1 MIAYC
6 KYCGREVL
14 IASEN
19 GTNQKKVFCCS
30 QHKNIYNDI
39 MEHIEWQKRLEKTAT
54 MNKTQLRLESKN
66 WKRIQNFLL
75 R

>member
-1 MIAYC
+1 MTTYC
-6 KYCGREVL
+6 RYCGVKIVTEKHKRL
-14 IASEN
+14 D
-19 GTNQKKVFCCS
+19 CS
-30 QHKNIYNDI
+30 VEHGIEYNKMINAIYF
-39 MEHIEWQKRLEKTAT
+39 QKRIEKITT

>member
-1 MIAYC
+1 MITYC
-6 KYCGREVL
+6 RYCGVKIVR
-14 IASEN
+14 
-19 GTNQKKVFCCS
+19 KKYNLLYCS
-30 QHKNIYNDI
+30 V
-39 MEHIEWQKRLEKTAT
+39 EHRTEHYKITTAIQFQKRLEKTAT